1 VRSSAQRPGCPA
13 LEDVLLATEGHLRTA
28 EHAIVVAHVRDC
40 AACQQLVHDLD
51 DLALASVGGGV
62 SMLDDD
68 AAVFNEPRER
78 ARFAERLHRQEQ
90 ALGHRRTGMAVAR
103 WVSVAAVLALPLL
116 VIGFLFS
123 RSHVAIVQ
131 ADELVRRAVLA
142 QGRSSTPPQTVRFDW
157 WPPNAPASHSFNV
170 VQPLADLAAVERT
183 QARAAREL
191 PASVR
196 EALAVFE
203 FDWRRPLSLDGVLR
217 WRASHLDRH
226 DEVVPLPDPRFLLVR
241 MTTIDGAPRV
251 LELTLERE
259 TYRVV
264 RHVLVFADNGRVE
277 IELVP
282 TPIDSVREAAA
293 PPAIAPSVVSRDE
306 LDRVELDARVL
317 LGQAGLDVRGDV
329 RVSHSAAGVRI
340 AGSVPSGT
348 AYRTTRARVAALPHV
363 QVSLVVRDPA
373 DGGVTRDAG
382 RSASGLPALMQRLD
396 DAASGP
402 TLTGDAFGPTLT
414 RAAGQV
420 RRRLDVLQE
429 LAERYSAAEVEPLST
444 DARVTL
450 NRLLDLQYD
459 ALGDDLRELNAQMTT
474 FGAAPKAGSETL
486 HAPPDWRFRATAARS
501 HAISL
506 ERLMQAFVSR
516 EDAPA
521 AQRQVLATFGAL
533 WDTLNGAAMNQAA
546 TR

>member
-1 VRSSAQRPGCPA
+1 VRSSAERPGCPA

-28 EHAIVVAHVRDC
+28 EHATVVAHVRDC
-40 AACQQLVHDLD
+40 AACQQLVRDLD
-51 DLALASVGGGV
+51 DLAVASVGGM

-68 AAVFNEPRER
+68 VPVFNETRER

-90 ALGHRRTGMAVAR
+90 ALVHRRTGMAVAR
-103 WVSVAAVLALPLL
+103 WVSIAAVLALPLL

-142 QGRSSTPPQTVRFDW
+142 QGRSSTPSQTVRFGW
-157 WPPNAPASHSFNV
+157 WPRNAPASHSFNV

-183 QARAAREL
+183 RARAAREL
-191 PASVR
+191 PAPVR
-196 EALAVFE
+196 EALAVYQ

-217 WRASHLDRH
+217 WRASHLDRR
-226 DEVVPLPDPRFLLVR
+226 DEVVPLPDLRFVLVR
-241 MTTIDGAPRV
+241 MTTIDGAPRA

-259 TYRVV
+259 TYRVI

-277 IELVP
+277 IEVVP
-282 TPIDSVREAAA
+282 TPIDSVREAA
-293 PPAIAPSVVSRDE
+293 IAPSVASRDE

-317 LGQAGLDVRGDV
+317 LGQAGLDVRGEV
-329 RVSHSAAGVRI
+329 RVSRSAAGIRI
-340 AGSVPSGT
+340 DGSVPSGT

-382 RSASGLPALMQRLD
+382 RSASGLPALRQRLD
-396 DAASGP
+396 DAASGR

-429 LAERYSAAEVEPLST
+429 LAERYSAAEVEPLSA

-486 HAPPDWRFRATAARS
+486 HAPTDWRFRATAARA

-533 WDTLNGAAMNQAA
+533 WDTLNGATVNQAA